1 MGDHDHDE
9 SRQTSLLRDG
19 PTEASPLLGG
29 LDGAN
34 AGPTVAFNGT
44 IAGSSTPG
52 SGGPTAVGADDEG
65 EAVEEVREGIPEM
78 AKRLHILLPAIGIG
92 VFLCAL
98 DQLLAVATY
107 AKIGSDLHALNS
119 TSWIATA

>member
-1 MGDHDHDE
+1 MGDDE
-9 SRQTSLLRDG
+9 IHPQPSLLRDEA
-19 PTEASPLLGG
+19 TEASPLLGPPQHSV
-29 LDGAN
+29 DPDPNSAP
-34 AGPTVAFNGT
+34 AVTSNGT
-44 IAGSSTPG
+44 FTGSSTPG
-52 SGGPTAVGADDEG
+52 SGSSTTVGAGDEEG
-65 EAVEEVREGIPEM
+65 RREGIPEM

-92 VFLCAL
+92 IFLCAL